1 MSWHPPWEAPLQTGS
16 RAGPH
21 SIGGLRA
28 VRADDRADLRASF
41 ALERRITPGIFLL
54 AALAALAA
62 GVQWGPLALAWLAA
76 CVLNASARF
85 LLASH
90 YERSRT
96 SLPTTHAAARW
107 YALSWSGDLALWSLW
122 IGVQP
127 AAMFVGGALGYYAA
141 GLVALAAL
149 ALGRWPQVWT
159 PWVVAWAA
167 LAAWSGWRAGGDATL
182 FVAGFV
188 AWLAVVWWIGRMRGQ
203 AQTGEGGRAGWS
215 AAVQSMPAPVLVLR
229 RGRLVE
235 INAAATQLLG
245 QAPQALLGQRADLH
259 LRADPAPALD
269 PSVGGRGVR
278 EARIVPL
285 AQGRPLGPTWPARVR
300 VLSPGR
306 LDSAVVIA
314 LSPEALP
321 RFEDDARRLIG
332 WFGARGG
339 QPWYR
344 DQEGRVV
351 LPPPFDSAPLL
362 ATGQSA
368 FALAPWVVAEE
379 RELVDSA
386 YREALAGGRVFDRC
400 LRLVDRSGSARR
412 VRVLCLT
419 RSLPEA
425 AAPPDRLPPV
435 IGLLAQPD
443 PEQAQA
449 ADAGRTWIQALPVF
463 VWWVDL
469 AGRVEPLHG
478 VDGWRWGLAFE
489 ADGVPLRWSQ
499 AVALP
504 AQDQAAMLVALQR
517 ALEGRPTF
525 DLLNLRTT
533 RAGAKL
539 AVRSHVVPFA
549 GRAGE
554 RGALVMDSV
563 AAPAQLTEMDRLRRA
578 RNHYKQLVEASTS
591 LIWACDADF
600 NFTFV
605 SRRAAR
611 EIYGC
616 EQRDLLGR
624 SLLSLLADGPP
635 GESARAAL
643 AGLREKRGLRSV
655 EMVQLARDGAPVIV
669 SVDAAPLIASDG
681 TFAGAIGMNANL
693 TVLKQREARLVEAL
707 RVERTV
713 LDAAGQAIA
722 VVKDGRV
729 ARCNEAFLRLLHVEP
744 AALQRTP
751 IGDYFS
757 STEDWPAIVAAAD
770 GGRESERAAS
780 REVQVIRG
788 ARAAPAGAMWC
799 QITAR
804 AIAPGEYVLV
814 LADIDH
820 IRVRE
825 AQALHHA
832 YHDELTGL
840 PNRRL
845 LAVRGN
851 AALATSG
858 LRNSSCAVLAIDLD
872 GFKEINDLHGHK
884 VGDQVLREMAVRLG
898 RLLRPQDTV
907 ARRGGDEFTMLLPDV
922 QGRDDIERIAVRLL
936 RAIEQPVALAEGQGH
951 LSASVGIAVAPEHGR
966 ELERLLQLADLAMYE
981 AKLKGKNRY
990 AFARMIGAVSAA
1002 APNASRAS

>member
-1 MSWHPPWEAPLQTGS
+1 LQTAS
-16 RAGPH
+16 RAGPQ
-21 SIGGLRA
+21 SIAGLRA
-28 VRADDRADLRASF
+28 ARADDRPDLRASF

-90 YERSRT
+90 AERSRT
-96 SLPTTHAAARW
+96 PVAPTHAGARW
-107 YALSWSGDLALWSLW
+107 YALSWTGDLALWSLW
-122 IGVQP
+122 IGAQP
-127 AAMFVGGALGYYAA
+127 PAMFVGGALGFYAA
-141 GLVALAAL
+141 GLVALAAV
-149 ALGRWPQVWT
+149 AIGRWPQVWT
-159 PWVVAWAA
+159 PWIVAWAV
-167 LAAWSGWRAGGDATL
+167 LAAWSGWRASGDASL

-188 AWLAVVWWIGRMRGQ
+188 AWLAVVWWIGRTRAPTRSGERG
-203 AQTGEGGRAGWS
+203 RSGWG
-215 AAVQSMPAPVLVLR
+215 AAVQAMPAPVLVLR

-235 INAAATQLLG
+235 VNAAAAQLLG
-245 QAPQALLGQRADLH
+245 QAPQDLLGQRADRH

-269 PSVGGRGVR
+269 PTVGGRGER
-278 EARIVPL
+278 EARIVPV
-285 AQGRPLGPTWPARVR
+285 AQGRALGPAWAARVR

-314 LSPEALP
+314 LAPAVAAPS
-321 RFEDDARRLIG
+321 FEDDARRLIR

-344 DQEGRVV
+344 DEQGRVV
-351 LPPPFDSAPLL
+351 LPPPFDSAPPL
-362 ATGQSA
+362 AAVDEA
-368 FALAPWVVAEE
+368 FALAPWVVADE
-379 RELVDSA
+379 RQPAESA
-386 YREALAGGRVFDRC
+386 YREALAGGGIFDRC
-400 LRLVDRSGSARR
+400 LRLVDRDGTARR
-412 VRVLCLT
+412 VRVVCLT
-419 RSLPEA
+419 RGAQAPA
-425 AAPPDRLPPV
+425 AQPDRMPPPV
-435 IGLLAQPD
+435 IGLLAEPD
-443 PEQAQA
+443 PEQA
-449 ADAGRTWIQALPVF
+449 ADNAGAWVEALPVF

-469 AGRVEPLHG
+469 AGRVERLHG
-478 VDGWRWGLAFE
+478 GDGWRWGLAFE
-489 ADGVPLRWSQ
+489 ANGVPLRWSQ
-499 AVALP
+499 AVSLP
-504 AQDQAAMLVALQR
+504 AQDRAALLVALQR
-517 ALEGRPTF
+517 ALEGRPSF

-533 RAGAKL
+533 RNGAKL

-563 AAPAQLTEMDRLRRA
+563 AAPAQLSELDRLRRA

-591 LIWACDADF
+591 LIWACDVDF

-616 EQRDLLGR
+616 EPGDLLGR
-624 SLLSLLADGPP
+624 SLLSLLADGPA

-643 AGLREKRGLRSV
+643 AGLRERRGLRNV
-655 EMVQLARDGAPVIV
+655 EMVQRARAGAPVIV

-681 TFAGAIGMNANL
+681 AFAGAIGMNANL

-751 IGDYFS
+751 IGDYFA

-770 GGRESERAAS
+770 VGHETGRAAS

-851 AALATSG
+851 AALATSS

-966 ELERLLQLADLAMYE
+966 DLERLLQLADLAMYE

-990 AFARMIGAVSAA
+990 AFARMIGAAVSPA
-1002 APNASRAS
+1002 APSASRAS